1 MNFFY
6 LCKVEIIIHA
16 LRRAVLKHQISINEF
31 STFLVAQSEHWS
43 FAKYMHYKMLLM
55 SVVVRLEYVIQ
66 NVAQISEMSFSI
78 GYERLVE
85 ESSASERTEVLDCSE

>member
-1 MNFFY
+1 M
-6 LCKVEIIIHA
+6 EIVINA
-16 LRRAVLKHQISINEF
+16 LRRAVFKHQILINGF

-66 NVAQISEMSFSI
+66 NVVQISEMSFSI

>member
-1 MNFFY
+1 M
-6 LCKVEIIIHA
+6 EIVINA
-16 LRRAVLKHQISINEF
+16 LRRAVFKHQIFINGF
-31 STFLVAQSEHWS
+31 STFLVAQSEQWS

-66 NVAQISEMSFSI
+66 NVVQISEMSFSI

-85 ESSASERTEVLDCSE
+85 ESSASERTEVLDCS